1 MPKRKQIGHKA
12 SVGRPNSFIKK
23 SIITLLGIGVLL
35 YPLICFSYYIIHLKD
50 GREIETD
57 KYWEEEDQ
65 IKLKQYGGVIGI
77 QKDQVKE
84 IEEAEDVEKRPV
96 LKVKTETPSA
106 EEKADD
112 VKKAEVPEVATKA
125 EASENVVVK
134 EEGTGDKSEVEKAT
148 GKEER
153 EKEEKKKDIARYKK
167 EKTVLME
174 KYRKARQGFREAR
187 KAKDKPGIIAAKQ
200 QIKDAEK
207 EMAAL
212 VRKVKKEAGG
222 LIPPW
227 WFEPE
232 REEQVEVPERR

>member
-1 MPKRKQIGHKA
+1 MPKRKKIDHKA
-12 SVGRPNSFIKK
+12 SGERQNSFIKK

-167 EKTVLME
+167 EKNSPNG
-174 KYRKARQGFREAR
+174 KISKSSS
-187 KAKDKPGIIAAKQ
+187 GIS
-200 QIKDAEK
+200 
-207 EMAAL
+207 
-212 VRKVKKEAGG
+212 RGKKSK
-222 LIPPW
+222 
-227 WFEPE
+227 
-232 REEQVEVPERR
+232 R